1 MIKYIF
7 IYVYK
12 WSYIMNEVKLT
23 SVKVINELYKKFK
36 NKTIDDEFSLQKL
49 VNRTLNMFVYDEK
62 FKDSVLNYDKL
73 HQSGSKF

>member
-1 MIKYIF
+1 MIEYIF

-23 SVKVINELYKKFK
+23 SVKVITELYKKFK

-62 FKDSVLNYDKL
+62 FKSEVLNYDKL

>member
-1 MIKYIF
+1 
-7 IYVYK
+7 
-12 WSYIMNEVKLT
+12 MNEVKLT
-23 SVKVINELYKKFK
+23 SVKVINELCKKFK

>member
-1 MIKYIF
+1 
-7 IYVYK
+7 
-12 WSYIMNEVKLT
+12 MNEVKLT

-36 NKTIDDEFSLQKL
+36 NKTIDDEFSL

>member
-1 MIKYIF
+1 MIEYIF

>member
-1 MIKYIF
+1 MIKYIL

>member
-1 MIKYIF
+1 MIEYIF

-62 FKDSVLNYDKL
+62 FKNEVLNYDKL

>member
-1 MIKYIF
+1 
-7 IYVYK
+7 
-12 WSYIMNEVKLT
+12 MNEVKLT

-62 FKDSVLNYDKL
+62 FKDSVEL
-73 HQSGSKF
+73 

>member
-1 MIKYIF
+1 MIEYIF

-49 VNRTLNMFVYDEK
+49 VNRSLNMFDYDED
-62 FKDSVLNYDKL
+62 FKEEVLNYDKL

>member
-1 MIKYIF
+1 MIEYIF

-23 SVKVINELYKKFK
+23 SVKVITELYKKFK

-62 FKDSVLNYDKL
+62 FKNEVLNYDKL
-73 HQSGSKF
+73 HQSGCKF